1 MKQGQVRTTETPE
14 NENAAGYWGSNNECD
29 LPLQTFDKFLEDV
42 KEINPDLII
51 WTGDNTAHDI
61 WKQNQ
66 EYNLHFTEFIS
77 ERLR

>member
-14 NENAAGYWGSNNECD
+14 KENAAGYWGSNSVCD
-29 LPLQTFDKFLEDV
+29 LPLQTFDKFLDDV